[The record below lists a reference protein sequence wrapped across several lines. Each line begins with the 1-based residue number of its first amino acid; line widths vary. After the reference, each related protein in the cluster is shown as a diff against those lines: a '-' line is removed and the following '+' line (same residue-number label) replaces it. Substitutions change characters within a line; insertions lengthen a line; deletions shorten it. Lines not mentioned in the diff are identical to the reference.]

1 MYEKRHYIRLDVSE
15 KTFLATCLCGWRSD
29 CLTSITA
36 FNRVVAQHR
45 ELAENER
52 EHRRANKQPRK
63 YRRP

>member
-1 MYEKRHYIRLDVSE
+1 MYEKRHYIRLDISE
-15 KTFLATCLCGWRSD
+15 RTYLAVCRCGWRSD
-29 CLTSITA
+29 CLTSLTA

-52 EHRRANKQPRK
+52 EYRKANRQPRR